1 MSDAQ
6 EKSANE
12 IEALVLKAARGGGL
26 PLGLAEDLA
35 MAAAYLDLD
44 KLTACPCSNGGAAF
58 AIPQAL
64 DAVTASNGPVTVEA
78 DAALIAAYATRA
90 EVHYG
95 KTLVWDAT
103 SNGAT
108 FHRFEERATADHAPL
123 GRRIIPPDLSTHL
136 HDLAVK
142 THVPETESS
151 RAGGAGAGL
160 TDND

>member
-35 MAAAYLDLD
+35 MAAAYLNLD
-44 KLTACPCSNGGAAF
+44 RLTACPCSNGGAAF
-58 AIPQAL
+58 AIPRAL
-64 DAVTASNGPVTVEA
+64 DAVAAGNGPKTVEA
-78 DAALIAAYATRA
+78 DAALIEAYVANA
-90 EVHYG
+90 EVHFG
-95 KTLVWDAT
+95 RPLVWEAT
-103 SNGAT
+103 SNGAR
-108 FHRFEERATADHAPL
+108 FHQFEERATAEHAPL
-123 GRRIIPPDLSTHL
+123 GRRIIPQDLSTHL
-136 HDLAVK
+136 HDLAVQ